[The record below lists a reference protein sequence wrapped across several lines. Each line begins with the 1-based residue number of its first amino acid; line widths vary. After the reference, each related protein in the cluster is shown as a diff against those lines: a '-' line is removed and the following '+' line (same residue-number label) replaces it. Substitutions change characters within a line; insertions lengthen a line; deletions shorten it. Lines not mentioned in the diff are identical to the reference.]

1 MIKEQLSTL
10 RLRVK
15 AVFEVKGYKEACI
28 KRYNHT
34 WDHLQSF
41 MNVHSAEFYNWEL
54 GQRFL
59 DDWHSGKQFNELTHR
74 QQERVRH
81 IEVLT
86 DMLTTGTIR
95 ENRHVNKIYVF
106 DGKAGEP
113 FRDFI
118 ALQSK
123 IKMPSSIR
131 RYEERINVL
140 YLFLNDHKVSIMD
153 FDIPLAIQFVAHLDR
168 STSRPNRNSIVMTNR
183 VFIRY
188 LCESKVLKD
197 NRTAMWMSLLHI
209 NYHYDKTI
217 PSVYTVEEVESIIAC
232 IDRSHPQGKR
242 DYAMILLAARYG
254 LRASDIISL
263 RFANIDWEKNKIVL
277 TQ

>member
-1 MIKEQLSTL
+1 MVQEQLSIL

-15 AVFEVKGYKEACI
+15 AVFEVKGYKGACI

-34 WDHLQSF
+34 WDHLQTF
-41 MNVHSAEFYNWEL
+41 MNDHSTEFYNPEL

-59 DDWHSGKQFNELTHR
+59 DDWHAGKQFNELTHR

-86 DMLTTGTIR
+86 DMLTAGSVR

-106 DGKAGEP
+106 DGKSGEP

-118 ALQSK
+118 ASQSK
-123 IKMPSSIR
+123 IKTPSSVR

-140 YLFLNDHKVSIMD
+140 YLFLNDHKVGIMD

-168 STSRPNRNSIVMTNR
+168 STSRPNRNSIVN
-183 VFIRY
+183 
-188 LCESKVLKD
+188 
-197 NRTAMWMSLLHI
+197 SL
-209 NYHYDKTI
+209 
-217 PSVYTVEEVESIIAC
+217 
-232 IDRSHPQGKR
+232 
-242 DYAMILLAARYG
+242 
-254 LRASDIISL
+254 
-263 RFANIDWEKNKIVL
+263 F
-277 TQ
+277 